1 VLIEQAFFS
10 LPEVLHGSGY
20 QTQSYE
26 SGIVSALSLSL
37 LQVLNGRNVP
47 NPIGCLLSERL
58 YRYDGIYNQGAQPRY
73 LRADLFAD
81 VNRLYVANKRLSQYG
96 WRHDNWLE
104 CKFLRGQ
111 AGNGD
116 SHAGNKSP
124 ITGSVLADL
133 LRLALLIPEPGNQ
146 TRAGRYFLHVY
157 DADPKFYLT
166 FRGRPWCKS
175 LVAVGEQEIHI
186 SQLDAEPNTIKR
198 LIGEL
203 PGLDVKLRVTNFH
216 AGPLHVEH
224 RPVYWCWL
232 TRIDK
237 VEASLGDDSVI
248 INLNRTIT
256 QTGGGLTTIA
266 AFLAE
271 RIAILPDSPDTQPPR
286 PDEQEAAA
294 NDGREEDGG
303 LAEV

>member
-1 VLIEQAFFS
+1 
-10 LPEVLHGSGY
+10 
-20 QTQSYE
+20 
-26 SGIVSALSLSL
+26 
-37 LQVLNGRNVP
+37 
-47 NPIGCLLSERL
+47 
-58 YRYDGIYNQGAQPRY
+58 
-73 LRADLFAD
+73 
-81 VNRLYVANKRLSQYG
+81 
-96 WRHDNWLE
+96 
-104 CKFLRGQ
+104 
-111 AGNGD
+111 
-116 SHAGNKSP
+116 
-124 ITGSVLADL
+124 